1 MKTSLRAK
9 RPFLVGLILLAVLAG
24 LHMAADNVLAV
35 SQVTYEKL
43 RVFSE
48 VFSLVKQN
56 YVEEIDEKSVL
67 YGAVQGMLKSL
78 DPHSSFLTPESFKE
92 MRVDTKGE
100 FGGLGIEISQSERGI
115 LVVSPIEDTPAFQAG
130 VKAGD
135 LIVKIDE
142 ESSEEMSL
150 PDAVKRMRGKP
161 GTAVQLTI
169 LRKGASKLLTFKIV
183 RDIIK
188 VRSVKWRLEAGQ
200 IGYARIAQ
208 FNEQTMP
215 LLEQALDE
223 LKKSAGKEGL
233 KGLVLDLRNDPGGL
247 LDQAVEVADAFLE
260 KGLIVYTKG
269 RIAGKDMSF
278 EARPGDLLSNAPIVV
293 LINAGSAS
301 ASEIVAGALQDHK
314 RAVIMGTNS
323 FGKGSVQTIIPL
335 SDGSGLRL
343 TTAQYYTP
351 SGRSIQAKGIAPD
364 IVVEDLDLSG
374 NKREGSDRRPTE
386 ADLKGH
392 LKNADAANEENKGR
406 QKEKG
411 KESEEGGN
419 SDKNSDKDNDKLLE
433 RLKDGQDSRAKP
445 KEKNLEDS
453 DRITGHS
460 KEDYQ
465 LQRALDLLRGLQV
478 MHNLLDKKQ
487 GAQVAGLLSG
497 NRFERTSNR

>member
-1 MKTSLRAK
+1 MNSRLRVK
-9 RPFLVGLILLAVLAG
+9 RPFLFGLIILVVLAG

-56 YVEEIDEKSVL
+56 YVEEVDEKSVL
-67 YGAVQGMLKSL
+67 YGAVHGMLKAL

-100 FGGLGIEISQSERGI
+100 FGGLGIEISQAEHGI
-115 LVVSPIEDTPAFQAG
+115 LVVSPIEDTPAFLAG
-130 VKAGD
+130 VKSGD
-135 LIVKIDE
+135 LIVKIDGD
-142 ESSEEMSL
+142 SAEEMNIL
-150 PDAVKRMRGKP
+150 DAVKKMRGKP
-161 GTAVQLTI
+161 GTPVQLTI
-169 LRKGASKLLTFKIV
+169 VRKGTSKPLTFKIV

-188 VRSVKWRLEAGQ
+188 VRSVKWRLESGN
-200 IGYARIAQ
+200 IGYTRIAQ

-215 LLEQALDE
+215 LLEQGIEE
-223 LKKSAGKEGL
+223 LKKEAGSEGL

-269 RIAGKDMSF
+269 RIPGKDMSF
-278 EARPGDLLSNAPIVV
+278 DARPGDLIHNAPMVV
-293 LINAGSAS
+293 LINSGSAS
-301 ASEIVAGALQDHK
+301 ASEIVSGALQDHH
-314 RAVIMGTNS
+314 RGTIMGTRS

-351 SGRSIQAKGIAPD
+351 SGRSIQAKGIVPD
-364 IVVEDLDLSG
+364 VVVEDMDLSG
-374 NKREGSDRRPTE
+374 NKRDTGERHATE

-392 LKNADAANEENKGR
+392 LKSADGSEENGKGR
-406 QKEKG
+406 GKERDENKEGATPGDKAGDKG
-411 KESEEGGN
+411 KESGEVKPRTKEQILEE
-419 SDKNSDKDNDKLLE
+419 
-433 RLKDGQDSRAKP
+433 
-445 KEKNLEDS
+445 S
-453 DRITGHS
+453 DRITGHN

-465 LQRALDLLRGLQV
+465 LQRALDLLRGLRTTR
-478 MHNLLDKKQ
+478 NRLPGDTT
-487 GAQVAGLLSG
+487 AQLAG
-497 NRFERTSNR
+497 R